1 VLNVRPF
8 RNNNLT
14 FNSILSDAPSTP
26 TIEPITSPVTT
37 KLTTTSSP
45 VTTKLTATTSP
56 VTTKLTTAATTI
68 TTEIEPTSFEIQTE
82 ATAGSRALSSHLNIF
97 RQPFLHISIRSQ
109 SFFLMYRLI
118 LSALR
123 D

>member
-14 FNSILSDAPSTP
+14 FNLILSDAPSTP

-45 VTTKLTATTSP
+45 VTTKLTTAT
-56 VTTKLTTAATTI
+56 TTI

-82 ATAGSRALSSHLNIF
+82 ATAGSRALSSHLNMF
-97 RQPFLHISIRSQ
+97 RQPFLHINIRSQ

-118 LSALR
+118 LSALK